1 MDILSEYPLIDSS
14 GHRYREVGRH
24 CREYAP
30 TLMTTVG
37 EVPAGTVITKPTPQK
52 MFAAQSKN
60 CPFKNGLYSDCAE
73 DCAFSD
79 DNGGCKLGKPQAG
92 KRCPLPAR
100 LTCGDSCMMYHNG
113 RCTVFAAER
122 KKK

>member
-1 MDILSEYPLIDSS
+1 
-14 GHRYREVGRH
+14 
-24 CREYAP
+24 
-30 TLMTTVG
+30 MTTVG
-37 EVPAGTVITKPTPQK
+37 EAPAGTVITKPMPQK
-52 MFAAQSKN
+52 MFSAQNKN
-60 CPFKNGLYSDCAE
+60 CPFKNGLYTDCAE
-73 DCAFSD
+73 ECAFSD